1 MFRKPIITKSR
12 WSQFCLHIISL
23 PVCLHWERKH
33 SAMSLPA
40 DKFLVTSLRAEVPG
54 NPESG
59 TKKTFLETSW
69 LHTVLSLK
77 LLACSKPANTNF
89 LATLQFEVLTI
100 KFETHHLNSF
110 NLTYWENNTFITEI
124 QKTSEKHWAF
134 FRASYTKQ
142 MIWIWSFEYIIVF
155 CKSLPLHKVCCLQND
170 LRKFVSIGNPKG

>member
-1 MFRKPIITKSR
+1 MGWPLCKRIKIYLYLSVYLNRTLRMFRKPIMTKSR

-69 LHTVLSLK
+69 LHTSPL
-77 LLACSKPANTNF
+77 TE
-89 LATLQFEVLTI
+89 ATGM
-100 KFETHHLNSF
+100 
-110 NLTYWENNTFITEI
+110 
-124 QKTSEKHWAF
+124 QKT
-134 FRASYTKQ
+134 
-142 MIWIWSFEYIIVF
+142 
-155 CKSLPLHKVCCLQND
+155 CKYKLSCNSTFWGADNQVWNSSSQFLQPNI
-170 LRKFVSIGNPKG
+170 LRK